1 MIQHCKSLT
10 KDNEN
15 LALRILRVLQRTL
28 EFDTNFE
35 EKVSHPMNE
44 FSLKLHHH
52 TERANTLLKIRD
64 VCFRWPEQNFTSMI
78 VATYLKLSAIEGCFV

>member
-35 EKVSHPMNE
+35 EKVSHSIDE
-44 FSLKLHHH
+44 ISLKLYFR
-52 TERANTLLKIRD
+52 TECADTPLKVRNA
-64 VCFRWPEQNFTSMI
+64 CF
-78 VATYLKLSAIEGCFV
+78 G